1 MVLHGMHG
9 IAWNARYC
17 IVLHGIAWY
26 LMVLH
31 GSAWYCMVLHGI
43 KWYCIVSMPK
53 KAKSFQ
59 NAFQKSLF
67 QVASA
72 P

>member
-1 MVLHGMHG
+1 MAICCPQGRDTQ
-9 IAWNARYC
+9 ICRKWNRNC
-17 IVLHGIAWY
+17 
-26 LMVLH
+26 MEPH

-53 KAKSFQ
+53 KAKSFK